1 MRRMRRSPTLGL
13 VIVVSCLGALRGVP
27 ARAEDRAAAADTPV
41 RSAPFD
47 VAPEIARLHPGDRV
61 CADEQSRGAWRRVG
75 LADGRHGFVREAD
88 TQSAPSDPNHPC
100 AASPPPPP
108 VVAAGDV
115 NVASVST
122 QSPSAQTPA
131 VAVQSQAPRPSE
143 PAEAHLLGVMFELLP
158 VGTLS
163 TKAANATDTTTTD
176 SLFAVAVAPFFD
188 AALSPYVAIGLSPQV
203 IFRVKNDQISE
214 ASAKELDFR
223 GRLTGR
229 LPLSSRVR
237 AFARVSPAYSVIL
250 LPPLPANLAG
260 TRTNPKGWVIAGA
273 VGLEI
278 AVLPNLFVVTD
289 LGYQAGFQGS
299 VDGDTQTSYL
309 HLGAGFA
316 IGL

>member
-1 MRRMRRSPTLGL
+1 MRRMRRSPTLVL
-13 VIVVSCLGALRGVP
+13 VIVVSSLGALRGVP

-61 CADEQSRGAWRRVG
+61 CADEQSQGAWRRVG

-88 TQSAPSDPNHPC
+88 TQSAPSDPNHHPC
-100 AASPPPPP
+100 AASPPT

-115 NVASVST
+115 NVVSVSS

-131 VAVQSQAPRPSE
+131 VAVQSQTPRPTE

-188 AALSPYVAIGLSPQV
+188 AALSPYVAVGLSPQV

>member
-1 MRRMRRSPTLGL
+1 MRRMRRSPTLVL
-13 VIVVSCLGALRGVP
+13 VIVVSSLGALRGVP

-61 CADEQSRGAWRRVG
+61 CADEQSQGAWRRVG

-88 TQSAPSDPNHPC
+88 TQSAPSDPNHHPC
-100 AASPPPPP
+100 AASPPT

-115 NVASVST
+115 NVVSVSS

-188 AALSPYVAIGLSPQV
+188 AALSPYVAVGLSPQV

-214 ASAKELDFR
+214 AS
-223 GRLTGR
+223 
-229 LPLSSRVR
+229 
-237 AFARVSPAYSVIL
+237 
-250 LPPLPANLAG
+250 
-260 TRTNPKGWVIAGA
+260 
-273 VGLEI
+273 
-278 AVLPNLFVVTD
+278 
-289 LGYQAGFQGS
+289 
-299 VDGDTQTSYL
+299 
-309 HLGAGFA
+309 
-316 IGL
+316 